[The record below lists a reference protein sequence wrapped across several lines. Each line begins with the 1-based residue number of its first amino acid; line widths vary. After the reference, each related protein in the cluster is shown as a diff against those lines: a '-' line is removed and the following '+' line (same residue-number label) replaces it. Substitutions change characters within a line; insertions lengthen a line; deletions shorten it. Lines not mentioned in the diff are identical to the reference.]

1 MNNDLLAGILV
12 GIPGEL
18 PVSRSKNSNTP
29 SDSGSFMLLLRDRI
43 ADEATTGMTGEV
55 ASNRR
60 SYSVAGTNDIN
71 PFLSA
76 RVDSSDN
83 RARNDAL
90 LPVNRE
96 SRWNVKAIKTVS
108 ADKDAAGSVDGSA
121 SKKRDAENVAK
132 DKITESQQSAN
143 ARASVAKSREDAAT
157 EDNAATAASDSLET
171 AASERNEAV
180 ASKIDEANVLETV
193 AALAAAIEEAS
204 LSSDEAAIVN
214 ADALSEAAAEKSE
227 NAQVKAD
234 AENELAVTN
243 SQQTLTTQIARI
255 EELLGAFSPEVKA
268 AMIETLQQLSPEDL
282 EIAAES
288 SAEFCQKLSELVS
301 EMPDSAEKDKLLGML
316 ESPEFLQMMQALSA
330 QNSNSASSDPTGLT
344 ADKAAENTVATSS
357 ASNKSTAA
365 QSAAAITDAQQSA
378 ESNATASSEAGEDDL
393 SAKEQDQAER
403 RETAK
408 NTSDKNVDTQK
419 NTVTL
424 EQEGGKESLR
434 EEFKRLN
441 QLSDSSSNE
450 NQQPASTEEPALASK
465 PGHPTTVAPAVTPEQ
480 AKTAIEEAAKKFFTL
495 FSEKSSGSDR
505 AASAETYSPEAIKR
519 HSGMSNNSAG
529 NGGNGFSSHTG
540 TPASSMSAA
549 RPATPVPAANQIF
562 SQMLEKAEYLKT
574 QNGSKVLNMEFDPGE
589 LGKLEMELTSRDGTV
604 SARISAESALAKAQL
619 EELAPQIKEQLL
631 NQGVNLTEITV
642 DISSR
647 NPDESNR
654 DQMSGGKG
662 KSSRI
667 QAAEKEAAEAIIR
680 KNILPN
686 LRRAALN
693 IKAVDLTV

>member
-12 GIPGEL
+12 GLPGEL
-18 PVSRSKNSNTP
+18 PVSRSKNSNNP
-29 SDSGSFMLLLRDRI
+29 SESGSFTLLLRDRI
-43 ADEATTGMTGEV
+43 AEEATAGMTGEV
-55 ASNRR
+55 ANNRR

-76 RVDSSDN
+76 RVYSSDN

-96 SRWNVKAIKTVS
+96 NRWNVKAIKTVS

-121 SKKRDAENVAK
+121 SKRRDAENAAK
-132 DKITESQQSAN
+132 DKITESQQSAS
-143 ARASVAKSREDAAT
+143 ARASFAKAREDAAT
-157 EDNAATAASDSLET
+157 EDNAATAASDRRET

-180 ASKIDEANVLETV
+180 VSEIDEANVLETV

-227 NAQVKAD
+227 NAQVNAD
-234 AENELAVTN
+234 AENKLAVTN

-316 ESPEFLQMMQALSA
+316 ESAEFLQMMQALSA

-344 ADKAAENTVATSS
+344 ADKAAENMVATSDK
-357 ASNKSTAA
+357 ATAA
-365 QSAAAITDAQQSA
+365 QSATATIDAQQSA
-378 ESNATASSEAGEDDL
+378 DSNAAMKSETGDDEI
-393 SAKEQDQAER
+393 STKEQDQAER

-419 NTVTL
+419 KTVTL

-441 QLSDSSSNE
+441 QLSDSSSTE
-450 NQQPASTEEPALASK
+450 NQQPATTEEPALASK
-465 PGHPTTVAPAVTPEQ
+465 TGHPTTAAPAVTPEQ

-495 FSEKSSGSDR
+495 FNEKAAGGER
-505 AASAETYSPEAIKR
+505 AATAETYSPEAIKR

>member
-1 MNNDLLAGILV
+1 MKGGETMNNDLLAGILV
-12 GIPGEL
+12 GLPGEL
-18 PVSRSKNSNTP
+18 PVSRSKNSNNP
-29 SDSGSFMLLLRDRI
+29 SESGSFTLLLRDRI
-43 ADEATTGMTGEV
+43 AEEATAGMTGEV
-55 ASNRR
+55 ANNRR

-76 RVDSSDN
+76 RVYSSDN

-96 SRWNVKAIKTVS
+96 NRWNVKAIKTVS

-121 SKKRDAENVAK
+121 SKRRDAENAAK
-132 DKITESQQSAN
+132 DKITESQQSAS
-143 ARASVAKSREDAAT
+143 ARASFAKAREDAAT
-157 EDNAATAASDSLET
+157 EDNAATAASDRRET

-180 ASKIDEANVLETV
+180 VSEIDEANVLETV

-227 NAQVKAD
+227 NAQVNAD
-234 AENELAVTN
+234 AENKLAVTN

-316 ESPEFLQMMQALSA
+316 ESAEFLQMMQALSA

-344 ADKAAENTVATSS
+344 ADKAAENMVATSDK
-357 ASNKSTAA
+357 ATAA
-365 QSAAAITDAQQSA
+365 QSATATIDAQQSA
-378 ESNATASSEAGEDDL
+378 DSNAAMKSETGDDEI
-393 SAKEQDQAER
+393 STKEQDQAER

-419 NTVTL
+419 KTVTL

-434 EEFKRLN
+434 EEFK
-441 QLSDSSSNE
+441 
-450 NQQPASTEEPALASK
+450 LASK
-465 PGHPTTVAPAVTPEQ
+465 TGHPTTAAPAVTPEQ

-495 FSEKSSGSDR
+495 FNEKAAGGER
-505 AASAETYSPEAIKR
+505 AATAETYSPEAIKR